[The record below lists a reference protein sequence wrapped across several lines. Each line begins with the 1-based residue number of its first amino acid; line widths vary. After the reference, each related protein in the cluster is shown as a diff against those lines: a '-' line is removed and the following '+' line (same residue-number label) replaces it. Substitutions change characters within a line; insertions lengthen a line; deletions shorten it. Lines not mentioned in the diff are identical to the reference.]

1 MEKDLEPVTLVLTRA
16 ELVFLQSMC
25 ESAKRATVAG
35 SFAEDCRKTL
45 HEKVGKAMNADEQ
58 TPR

>member
-1 MEKDLEPVTLVLTRA
+1 MNLYQCQVYNHL
-16 ELVFLQSMC
+16 FLHVMC